1 MSKMITRTVT
11 VTTALA
17 TIIREDGTQSMEV
30 VQYLGK
36 ASIKEA
42 LKHAKAGKVLGKND
56 QVVIANLREENNK
69 YGMSIHEFMEHAT
82 FLSDFAESDDDES
95 KSEDV
100 ESEEE

>member
-17 TIIREDGTQSMEV
+17 TIISENGTQSQES
-30 VQYLGK
+30 VQYIGK
-36 ASIKEA
+36 ASLKEA

-56 QVVIANLREENNK
+56 QILIGELREENIK
-69 YGMSIHEFMEHAT
+69 CGMSIDEFMRHAA
-82 FLSDFAESDDDES
+82 FLSDFNEFD
-95 KSEDV
+95 DV

>member
-17 TIIREDGTQSMEV
+17 TTILENSTKSREV
-30 VQYLGK
+30 IQYIGK
-36 ASIKEA
+36 ASVKEA

-56 QVVIANLREENNK
+56 QILIGELREENNK
-69 YGMSIHEFMEHAT
+69 YGMSIDEFMKHAT
-82 FLSDFAESDDDES
+82 LLSDFDEV
-95 KSEDV
+95 DGV